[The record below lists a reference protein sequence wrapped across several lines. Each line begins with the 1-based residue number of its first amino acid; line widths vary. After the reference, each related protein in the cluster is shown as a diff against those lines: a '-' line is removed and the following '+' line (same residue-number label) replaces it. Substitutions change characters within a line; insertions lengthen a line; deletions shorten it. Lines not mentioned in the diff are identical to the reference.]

1 MQDSSLVLT
10 GPSRAVLLC
19 DPVDFEVELR
29 VKGAKPSEDKVLSA
43 AVFAYNCITMVGRAD
58 SLQLYMEKGLRCT
71 LEFRYA
77 HLHMALEAE
86 IKVWVGEGATEFCGK
101 FIARTAS
108 IDENVTL
115 LDSRDEM
122 VHVSG
127 NGLINF
133 SRSVVVVEGR
143 DGHGKLIVG
152 VQARRIGDSESRSI
166 CKEVTFIPARSGESY
181 GTLDFGFCKMSVVVS
196 WSLVF

>member
-1 MQDSSLVLT
+1 
-10 GPSRAVLLC
+10 LC

-29 VKGAKPSEDKVLSA
+29 VMGAKQPEDKVLSA
-43 AVFAYNCITMVGRAD
+43 TVFAYNCITMVGRAG
-58 SLQLYMEKGLRCT
+58 SLQMYMDQGLRCT

-86 IKVWVGEGATEFCGK
+86 IKVQVAEGATEFCGK

-122 VHVSG
+122 ASVSG
-127 NGLINF
+127 SGDGFINF
-133 SRSVVVVEGR
+133 WRSVVVVE
-143 DGHGKLIVG
+143 DVM
-152 VQARRIGDSESRSI
+152 VMEN
-166 CKEVTFIPARSGESY
+166 
-181 GTLDFGFCKMSVVVS
+181 
-196 WSLVF
+196 